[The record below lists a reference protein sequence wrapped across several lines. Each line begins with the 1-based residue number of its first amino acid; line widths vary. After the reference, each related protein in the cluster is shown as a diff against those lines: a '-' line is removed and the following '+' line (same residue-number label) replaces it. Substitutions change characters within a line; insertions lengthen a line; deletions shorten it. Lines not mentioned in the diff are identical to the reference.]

1 MFKAQEF
8 IIIFFLRRYFP
19 REHFYTLSEL
29 LQVSIEIHAGL
40 SYKIMILSTGHD
52 LGDRK
57 ETEEDK
63 KANGATREIF
73 SLSSIRRVREDFKR
87 DGKESPSSLVPLYR

>member
-1 MFKAQEF
+1 
-8 IIIFFLRRYFP
+8 
-19 REHFYTLSEL
+19 
-29 LQVSIEIHAGL
+29 
-40 SYKIMILSTGHD
+40 MILSTGHD

-73 SLSSIRRVREDFKR
+73 SLSSIRRLQEGWKGVPAIII
-87 DGKESPSSLVPLYR
+87 SPALPVIVIVLTNAQIAFQIAPPLRKQDPVPKMLSF